1 MQQSCESRQRK
12 SGFLLYPVNSQQVP
26 CVREQRDQLVIRK
39 LPLVTKM
46 VWGRK
51 RIDVESMIF
60 PTCSN
65 FAHEVCTTQN
75 PFPYPS
81 QNLTAT
87 SRNLLPLPQAVCHA
101 LGCVPSRKGYVLYFW
116 VGAGGTKC
124 VHVCAPILRERVPSA
139 SPVVPALS
147 TVVPGAPEWM
157 LHDCSHPGREKKHW
171 TRVVGWTIL
180 RRVPQEVILMCS
192 SIQRQPRRS
201 GPGSIPLPSYVIS
214 PVAPEDRIVASTPLR
229 YCPLTLVQ
237 RYRPKKCCLVCWI
250 VFTHLLAHGL

>member
-75 PFPYPS
+75 PFPTLHRTLNS
-81 QNLTAT
+81 TFW
-87 SRNLLPLPQAVCHA
+87 NLLPFPRLCAA
-101 LGCVPSRKGYVLYFW
+101 LGCVPTVHGMCCISGVSRWNQVCSRVCPHPQGE
-116 VGAGGTKC
+116 GA
-124 VHVCAPILRERVPSA
+124 VCLTC
-139 SPVVPALS
+139 VVPALARWSPEHLNGCS
-147 TVVPGAPEWM
+147 TTA
-157 LHDCSHPGREKKHW
+157 
-171 TRVVGWTIL
+171 
-180 RRVPQEVILMCS
+180 VILGE
-192 SIQRQPRRS
+192 RRS
-201 GPGSIPLPSYVIS
+201 TELGLWDGPS
-214 PVAPEDRIVASTPLR
+214 
-229 YCPLTLVQ
+229 
-237 RYRPKKCCLVCWI
+237 
-250 VFTHLLAHGL
+250 